1 MTTRRR
7 WENGKVK
14 GLPDEFT
21 PLKYENP
28 ALMSELRLLVASI
41 KVNSKWLLFEMLLM
55 LLSQFEVTSIETT
68 QKSISTP
75 LTLVPPFVALLNSL
89 MILSPN

>member
-1 MTTRRR
+1 
-7 WENGKVK
+7 
-14 GLPDEFT
+14 
-21 PLKYENP
+21 
-28 ALMSELRLLVASI
+28 MSELRLLVASI

>member
-1 MTTRRR
+1 
-7 WENGKVK
+7 
-14 GLPDEFT
+14 
-21 PLKYENP
+21 
-28 ALMSELRLLVASI
+28 MSELRLLVASI

-55 LLSQFEVTSIETT
+55 LLSQFEVTSIETA